1 MTFDTDDLARESA
14 NAFARQL
21 TAAIHKRFDTRVFG
35 VYLLG
40 SLAHGGFGRRY
51 SDLDM
56 ALIVMGGLKD
66 HELSDIRAAAAELS
80 PAWAARLSV
89 FWSDPNFVVG
99 RFPPLDRIDYL
110 DHAVTLVER
119 QRSTPPR
126 PTLDEIRT
134 YLAGAPFAGWF
145 ASARQFAEKS
155 ELGSNEHKSYLR
167 TLLYPARFIM
177 SWRTGRIA
185 SNDEAVAF
193 LRTAVPTGLDID
205 IVERALE
212 CRRRAEDP
220 IGLWQDRNI
229 LPQHIDVCQR
239 LANENIT

>member
-1 MTFDTDDLARESA
+1 
-14 NAFARQL
+14 
-21 TAAIHKRFDTRVFG
+21 
-35 VYLLG
+35 
-40 SLAHGGFGRRY
+40 
-51 SDLDM
+51 M

-80 PAWAARLSV
+80 PVWAARLSV
-89 FWSDPNFVVG
+89 FWGDPNFVVG
-99 RFPPLDRIDYL
+99 RFPPLELYRLSRSCSHSRRTTAIDAAEAEL
-110 DHAVTLVER
+110 F
-119 QRSTPPR
+119 
-126 PTLDEIRT
+126 DEIRT

-177 SWRTGRIA
+177 SWRTGRVA

-220 IGLWQDRNI
+220 IGLWQHRNI

-239 LANENIT
+239 LANESVA

>member
-21 TAAIHKRFDTRVFG
+21 AAAIHKRFDTRVFG

-66 HELSDIRAAAAELS
+66 NELSDIRAAAAELS
-80 PAWAARLSV
+80 PVWAARLSV

-177 SWRTGRIA
+177 SWRTCEPLFRPAWTSISSNGRWSAEGERKTPSGFGKIETFFPNISMCA
-185 SNDEAVAF
+185 RGS
-193 LRTAVPTGLDID
+193 RTRT
-205 IVERALE
+205 
-212 CRRRAEDP
+212 
-220 IGLWQDRNI
+220 
-229 LPQHIDVCQR
+229 
-239 LANENIT
+239 

>member
-1 MTFDTDDLARESA
+1 
-14 NAFARQL
+14 
-21 TAAIHKRFDTRVFG
+21 
-35 VYLLG
+35 
-40 SLAHGGFGRRY
+40 
-51 SDLDM
+51 
-56 ALIVMGGLKD
+56 MGGLKD

-80 PAWAARLSV
+80 PVWAARLSV

-145 ASARQFAEKS
+145 ASARQLAEKS

-177 SWRTGRIA
+177 SWRTGRVA

-193 LRTAVPTGLDID
+193 LRTAVPTAWTSISSNGRWSAEGERKNPSGFGSIETFFPNIPMCARGSRTRAWREAELRARNAASDAQKTNTTSKGACRRFGRYWSKSGHRAA
-205 IVERALE
+205 RALNSSVANDPE
-212 CRRRAEDP
+212 RR
-220 IGLWQDRNI
+220 
-229 LPQHIDVCQR
+229 
-239 LANENIT
+239 

>member
-21 TAAIHKRFDTRVFG
+21 AAAIHKRFDTRVFG

-66 HELSDIRAAAAELS
+66 NELSDIRAAAAELS
-80 PAWAARLSV
+80 PVWAARLSV

-134 YLAGAPFAGWF
+134 IWLGLHSQAGSRARGNSPRK
-145 ASARQFAEKS
+145 AS
-155 ELGSNEHKSYLR
+155 
-167 TLLYPARFIM
+167 
-177 SWRTGRIA
+177 
-185 SNDEAVAF
+185 
-193 LRTAVPTGLDID
+193 
-205 IVERALE
+205 
-212 CRRRAEDP
+212 
-220 IGLWQDRNI
+220 
-229 LPQHIDVCQR
+229 
-239 LANENIT
+239 